1 MDPEGLSAFT
11 ACHLI
16 ALDKCPGVCPIGV
29 AEVVRRILGKAILSD
44 VGTDVQQA
52 AGTTQL
58 CASQEA
64 GCEASI
70 HAMQKIFTDEGN
82 EGALLV
88 EASNAFNQLNRKV
101 VLRNIFSMCPTTAT
115 VMIDT
120 YRVDAELFVDNKT
133 LYSRKGTTQ
142 GNPLAMASYA
152 LATVPLI

>member
-101 VLRNIFSMCPTTAT
+101 VLRNIFSC
-115 VMIDT
+115 VQQ
-120 YRVDAELFVDNKT
+120 L
-133 LYSRKGTTQ
+133 Q
-142 GNPLAMASYA
+142 Q
-152 LATVPLI
+152 